1 MTPDISSTDSVDGI
15 ASTQPVQSP
24 KLPLASA
31 IQKDFPSEAEKKSKS
46 RAMMMLTFLG
56 FLTLAYFI
64 FAVFLLSQ
72 FPRSDGGGEG
82 LKMIGTLVL
91 AGGLI
96 FSALLGALGLMRIA
110 SVGDRKQLKLIALVR
125 LLIGALPLFFVSG
138 LSLYM
143 INREPRLSLEL
154 IEPREAGA
162 LVAPVSVT
170 FGMPTTMKIFEQLNL
185 IPLKYQWDF
194 TGDGTIDQ
202 ETFDSKA
209 TFIIS
214 RSGVYPIRATITM
227 TNGMQK
233 MAELRLIVARQ
244 SFAIE
249 PMHPVIDDPAQFSI
263 ESLLP
268 QGGENAPKLL
278 SAKWDFDGDGIV
290 DLETDKPTATN
301 VYRKLG
307 QSNVSVTLAYSNQ
320 TQTSFQR
327 QIEVVKPP
335 EQPFQITLEAEPATL
350 LGPPPFGA
358 VFTLK
363 TKEPIANAS
372 WDFGDQKT
380 GEGLRIAH
388 VFSSVG
394 SYAVTATIRSQSGAT
409 AKLSKLVR
417 ITNPF
422 TLPDLIFQGK
432 PEVKSYVIDGE
443 VPLTVD
449 ITPITAQPLI
459 SFSWDAQNAT
469 EVLATD
475 KSFHAVYRDA
485 GRYFLD
491 LIAIDP
497 DQNVYRKRIIVNA
510 KSPKSVVSFTMDPAT
525 PTAPASV
532 TFDASDTYVPSG
544 EEITGF
550 IWDYGDER
558 TGGSNADSKFS
569 GSRITHL
576 FENPGTY
583 AITLTVRT
591 TSNQLYTGRQTLV
604 VKAPIIDAC
613 FMPSRTN
620 GKAPLGVFFDDSCS
634 AGDFVS
640 RLWDFGDGSQSD
652 QASPTHVFTKSGT
665 FTVTLVSTTKDGR
678 RSSKTATISVTA
690 P

>member
-1 MTPDISSTDSVDGI
+1 MSPDIPPTESIDGI
-15 ASTQPVQSP
+15 ASAPVMKESETPPVQP
-24 KLPLASA
+24 G
-31 IQKDFPSEAEKKSKS
+31 PSNALSDAQKKSRS
-46 RAMMMLTFLG
+46 RAILILSVLG
-56 FLTLAYFI
+56 FLTLLYFF
-64 FAVFLLSQ
+64 FAVFLLLQ
-72 FPRSDGGGEG
+72 FPTRDGSGAG
-82 LKMIGTLVL
+82 LKSIGNTVLLIGLLL
-91 AGGLI
+91 AG
-96 FSALLGALGLMRIA
+96 FLGALGMLRIGTVRD
-110 SVGDRKQLKLIALVR
+110 SKQKRVIALVR
-125 LLIGALPLFFVSG
+125 LLIGVLPILFISG
-138 LSLYM
+138 ISLFM
-143 INREPRLSLEL
+143 INREPVLLLEL
-154 IEPREAGA
+154 LSPKEPDA
-162 LVAPVSVT
+162 LVAPLSVT
-170 FGMPTTMKIFEQLNL
+170 FGMPITMQIFKQQNL
-185 IPLKYQWDF
+185 VPLKYQWDF
-194 TGDGTIDQ
+194 TGDGRIDQ
-202 ETFDSKA
+202 ETFDPQA

-227 TNGMQK
+227 TNGQQK
-233 MAELRLIVARQ
+233 KANLRLVIPRQ
-244 SFAIE
+244 SFAVE
-249 PMHPVIDDPAQFSI
+249 PMNPVIDDPAQFSV
-263 ESLLP
+263 ESLIP
-268 QGGENAPKLL
+268 GGEKAPTLL
-278 SAKWDFDGDGIV
+278 KAKWDFEGDGIV
-290 DLETDKPTATN
+290 DLDSDKAIATN

-307 QSNVSVTLAYSNQ
+307 EMNVSVTLVFSNQ
-320 TQTSFQR
+320 TQTSFAR
-327 QIEVVKPP
+327 QIEVIKPP
-335 EQPFQITLEAEPATL
+335 EQPFQIVLEAEPTTL

-363 TKEPIANAS
+363 TKEPIANAA

-422 TLPDLIFQGK
+422 TLSDLIFQGK
-432 PEVKSYVIDGE
+432 PEVKSFTIEGE

-449 ITPITAQPLI
+449 ITPITSQPLI

-497 DQNVYRKRIIVNA
+497 DQNVFRKRIIVNA
-510 KSPKSVVSFTMDPAT
+510 KSPQSVVNFTMDPPT

-550 IWDYGDER
+550 VWDYGDSR
-558 TGGSNADSKFS
+558 ASGGNADGKFS

-583 AITLTVRT
+583 TVTLSVRT
-591 TSNQLYTGRQTLV
+591 TSNQLYTGKQTLV

-640 RLWDFGDGSQSD
+640 RLWDFADGSQSD
-652 QASPTHVFTKSGT
+652 QPSPTHVFTKPGT
-665 FTVTLVSTTKDGR
+665 YVVTLVSTTKDGR
-678 RSSKTATISVTA
+678 RSSKTATITVTA

>member
-1 MTPDISSTDSVDGI
+1 MPPDIPPTESIDGI
-15 ASTQPVQSP
+15 APTPVVQEERNAAPQTKPLELITDTQ
-24 KLPLASA
+24 
-31 IQKDFPSEAEKKSKS
+31 KKSRS
-46 RAMMMLTFLG
+46 RAMVALSILG
-56 FLTLAYFI
+56 FLALGYVF
-64 FAVFLLSQ
+64 FAFFLLTQ
-72 FPRSDGGGEG
+72 FPRQDGSGAG
-82 LKMIGTLVL
+82 LQSIGNTV
-91 AGGLI
+91 
-96 FSALLGALGLMRIA
+96 
-110 SVGDRKQLKLIALVR
+110 
-125 LLIGALPLFFVSG
+125 LLIGLLLSILLGTLGGLRIGTIGESKQKKVVALIRLFIGVLPILFMSAVA
-138 LSLYM
+138 LFM
-143 INREPRLSLEL
+143 INREPTLLLEL
-154 IEPREAGA
+154 LSPKQPDA

-170 FGMPTTMKIFEQLNL
+170 FGMPTTMQIFNQQSL

-194 TGDGTIDQ
+194 TGDGRIDQ
-202 ETFDSKA
+202 ETFDPQA
-209 TFIIS
+209 TFIVS

-227 TNGMQK
+227 TNGTQK
-233 MAELRLIVARQ
+233 YASLRLVIPRQ
-244 SFAIE
+244 SFAVE
-249 PMHPVIDDPAQFSI
+249 PMNPVIDDPAQFSLETLI
-263 ESLLP
+263 PAGDEK
-268 QGGENAPKLL
+268 APKLVK
-278 SAKWDFDGDGIV
+278 AKWDFDGDGTV
-290 DLETDKPTATN
+290 DLETDKPIATN

-307 QSNVSVTLAYSNQ
+307 EMNVSVTMSFSNQ
-320 TQTSFQR
+320 TQTSFKR
-327 QIEVVKPP
+327 QIEVIKPP
-335 EQPFQITLEAEPATL
+335 EQPFQIVLEAEPPTL

-363 TKEPIANAS
+363 TKEPIANAA

-417 ITNPF
+417 ITTPF
-422 TLPDLIFQGK
+422 TLTDLIFQGK
-432 PEVKSYVIDGE
+432 PEVRSFIIEGE
-443 VPLTVD
+443 VPLTID
-449 ITPITAQPLI
+449 ITPVTSQPLI

-469 EVLATD
+469 EVIATD

-497 DQNVYRKRIIVNA
+497 DQNVFRKRMIVNA
-510 KSPKSVVSFTMDPAT
+510 KSPQSVVNFTMDPPT

-550 IWDYGDER
+550 IWDYGDAR
-558 TGGSNADSKFS
+558 GAAANAESKFS

-583 AITLTVRT
+583 VVTLTVRT
-591 TSNQLYTGRQTLV
+591 TSNQLYIGKQTLV

-640 RLWDFGDGSQSD
+640 RLWDFADGSQSD
-652 QASPTHVFTKSGT
+652 QPSPTHVFMKPGT
-665 FTVTLVSTTKDGR
+665 YNVSLVSTTKDGR
-678 RSSKTATISVTA
+678 RSNKTATITVTA